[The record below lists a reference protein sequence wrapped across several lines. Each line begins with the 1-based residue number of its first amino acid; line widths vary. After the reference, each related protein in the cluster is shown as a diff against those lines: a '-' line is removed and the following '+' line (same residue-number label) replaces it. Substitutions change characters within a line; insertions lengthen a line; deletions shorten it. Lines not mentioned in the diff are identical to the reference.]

1 MFFFMPNDGGFL
13 CRVSRMSNAMLEEM
27 LRNSKQ
33 IRTFEARVNNAIV
46 HLFKIVPVSQM
57 HINQLERG
65 EETRRDS
72 ILFQGFRNEVFNLSI
87 MHCIYRCCLE

>member
-1 MFFFMPNDGGFL
+1 MFFFMPNYGGLL
-13 CRVSRMSNAMLEEM
+13 CRVSRMSKGMLEEK

-57 HINQLERG
+57 HINQLKCEPRKPAG
-65 EETRRDS
+65 
-72 ILFQGFRNEVFNLSI
+72 IAFLFKAFATKLSI
-87 MHCIYRCCLE
+87 CK